1 MTYSL
6 ASGDLEDLGW
16 ESDGALQTKLL
27 VLGTVDE
34 VIRDCITYIRMSPHS
49 TQDARARR
57 GRTLFKVLDV
67 AACEGDADL
76 VEFGGGHGA
85 DSIVFFFALS
95 DVTHVGDSG
104 D

>member
-34 VIRDCITYIRMSPHS
+34 VIRDCITRMISTSPHG
-49 TQDARARR
+49 TQ
-57 GRTLFKVLDV
+57 GTKQEQ
-67 AACEGDADL
+67 EGTNT
-76 VEFGGGHGA
+76 FQG
-85 DSIVFFFALS
+85 S
-95 DVTHVGDSG
+95 
-104 D
+104 